1 MRSGTYK
8 HIEQIL
14 MDHPYIERYIKE
26 REDEI
31 SYPYIQRDA
40 NVGGGKAQYKNNE
53 GTAMMAITIASDK
66 EINFLRFTKQMVDE
80 CVNET
85 DPETLSII
93 TELYFK
99 KNRSLTLTGLSQK
112 LNLSRSQI
120 ARKRSDFFEQV
131 ALKLGFPD

>member
-14 MDHPYIERYIKE
+14 IDHPYIDRYIQD
-26 REDEI
+26 REDAI
-31 SYPYIQRDA
+31 SYPYTQRDE

-53 GTAMMAITIASDK
+53 GTAMKAITIATDK
-66 EINFLRFTKQMVDE
+66 EINFLRFTKQMIDE
-80 CVNET
+80 CLSET
-85 DPETLSII
+85 DEDTLVII

-99 KNRSLTLTGLSQK
+99 KNGSLTLTGLSRQ
-112 LNLSRSQI
+112 LNLSRSQV